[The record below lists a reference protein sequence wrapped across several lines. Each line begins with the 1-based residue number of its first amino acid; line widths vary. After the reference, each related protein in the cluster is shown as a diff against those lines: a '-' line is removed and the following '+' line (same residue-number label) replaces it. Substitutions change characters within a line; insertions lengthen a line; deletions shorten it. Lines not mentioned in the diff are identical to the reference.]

1 MVFSSA
7 IFLFAFLPVIFCL
20 YYILP
25 SSNSVKNGLLIIASL
40 LFYAFGEPVYV
51 FLMIGSTAV
60 NYIFGRMLGDRDRK
74 SARWKNGFIR
84 RMILILAVILNI
96 ATLGVFKYAGFIVV
110 SVNQIFHTGIPVPAI
125 ALPVGI
131 SFFTFQAL
139 SYVIDVYRE
148 EGAEQRSFFKL
159 LLYISFFPQL
169 IAGPII
175 RYHDISEQI
184 EKRPA
189 DLEKI
194 VLGMQR
200 FTKGLFKKLILANSL
215 GGMADKVF
223 LLEIANYNS
232 LVAWLGAIS
241 YTLQI
246 YYDFSGYSDMAIGLA
261 SMFGFQFQENFEHPY
276 SACSIKEFW
285 KRWHIS
291 LSAWFKEYVYIPMG
305 GNRRGKWKTEYNK
318 MVVFI
323 LTGIWHGASWTFI
336 IWGLVHGIANVL
348 EDTILPVQ
356 KCRSK
361 VVCNV
366 YTWLVVTTA
375 FVMFRADTVMAGLSM
390 LKAMFTDFAMD
401 MSSVSFLRES
411 LNLYNICILGT
422 AFLFSYPVSR
432 RVGEKLGH
440 MGKGYQFVLSAG
452 SLFLLLICMLNLAS
466 TSYNP
471 FIYFRF

>member
-25 SSNSVKNGLLIIASL
+25 LSNSVKNGLLIIASL

-74 SARWKNGFIR
+74 SARWENGFIR

-318 MVVFI
+318 MVVFM

-432 RVGEKLGH
+432 RVEEKLGH

>member
-7 IFLFAFLPVIFCL
+7 IFLFAFLPIIFCL

-25 SSNSVKNGLLIIASL
+25 SSDFAKNGLLIIASL
-40 LFYAFGEPVYV
+40 LFYAFGEPIYV
-51 FLMIGSTAV
+51 FLMIGSTVV
-60 NYIFGRMLGDRDRK
+60 NYIFGRILGAGNLHGGK
-74 SARWKNGFIR
+74 KGFIR
-84 RMILILAVILNI
+84 KIILVLDVILNI
-96 ATLGVFKYAGFIVV
+96 VILGVFKYAGFIVA
-110 SVNQIFHTGIPVPAI
+110 SMNQFFHTGIPVPAI

-139 SYVIDVYRE
+139 SYVIDVYRNE
-148 EGAEQRSFFKL
+148 EAEQKSFFKL

-175 RYHDISEQI
+175 RYHDISGQI
-184 EKRPA
+184 ENRPA
-189 DLEKI
+189 DVGKI
-194 VLGMQR
+194 VSGMQR
-200 FTKGLFKKLILANSL
+200 FTKGLFKKLIWANGL
-215 GGMADKVF
+215 GCIADKVF
-223 LLEIANYNS
+223 MLEIAEYNL
-232 LVAWLGAIS
+232 LVAWLGAVS

-261 SMFGFQFQENFEHPY
+261 AMFGFRFQENFEHPY
-276 SACSIKEFW
+276 SACSIKDFW
-285 KRWHIS
+285 RRWHIS
-291 LSAWFKEYVYIPMG
+291 LSTWFKEYVYIPMG
-305 GNRRGKWKTEYNK
+305 GNRRKKWNTECNK

-336 IWGLVHGIANVL
+336 IWGLIHGIANVL
-348 EDTILPVQ
+348 EDTVLQVQ

-375 FVMFRADTVMAGLSM
+375 FVMFRADTVMAGISM
-390 LKAMFTDFAMD
+390 LKAMFANFAMD
-401 MSSVSFLRES
+401 VSSAGFLRES
-411 LNLYNICILGT
+411 LNPYNICILGT

-432 RVGEKLGH
+432 RVREKFGH
-440 MGKGYQFVLSAG
+440 MGKGYHFVLSVG
-452 SLFLLLICMLNLAS
+452 SLILLLLCILNLAS

>member
-51 FLMIGSTAV
+51 FLMIGSTVV
-60 NYIFGRMLGDRDRK
+60 NYIFGRMLG
-74 SARWKNGFIR
+74 AGNLTGIKNGFIR
-84 RMILILAVILNI
+84 KMILVLAVILNI
-96 ATLGVFKYAGFIVV
+96 VILGMFKYAGFIVDIM
-110 SVNQIFHTGIPVPAI
+110 NQIFHTGISVPAI

-139 SYVIDVYRE
+139 SYVIDVYRD
-148 EGAEQRSFFKL
+148 EGAEQKSFFKL

-175 RYHDISEQI
+175 RYHDISGQI
-184 EKRPA
+184 ENRVA
-189 DLEKI
+189 DIEKI
-194 VLGMQR
+194 VSGMQR
-200 FTKGLFKKLILANSL
+200 FTKGLFKKLILANGL
-215 GGMADKVF
+215 GCIADEVF
-223 LLEIANYNS
+223 LLEIADCNL
-232 LVAWLGAIS
+232 LVAWLGAVS

-276 SACSIKEFW
+276 GACSIKEFW
-285 KRWHIS
+285 RRWHIS
-291 LSAWFKEYVYIPMG
+291 LSTWFKEYIYIPMG
-305 GNRRGKWKTEYNK
+305 GNRRGKWNTECNK

-348 EDTILPVQ
+348 EDTVLPVQ

-375 FVMFRADTVMAGLSM
+375 FVMFRSETVMAGLSM
-390 LKAMFTDFAMD
+390 LKAMFTNFAMD
-401 MSSVSFLRES
+401 VSSASFLRES
-411 LNLYNICILGT
+411 LNSYNICILGT
-422 AFLFSYPVSR
+422 AFLFSYPVGR

-440 MGKGYQFVLSAG
+440 MGKGYHFVLSAG
-452 SLFLLLICMLNLAS
+452 SLILLLLCILNLAS

>member
-25 SSNSVKNGLLIIASL
+25 SSNSVKNGLLIIASI

-60 NYIFGRMLGDRDRK
+60 NYIFGRMLGAGDRK

-318 MVVFI
+318 MVVFM

-440 MGKGYQFVLSAG
+440 MGKGYQFVLSTG